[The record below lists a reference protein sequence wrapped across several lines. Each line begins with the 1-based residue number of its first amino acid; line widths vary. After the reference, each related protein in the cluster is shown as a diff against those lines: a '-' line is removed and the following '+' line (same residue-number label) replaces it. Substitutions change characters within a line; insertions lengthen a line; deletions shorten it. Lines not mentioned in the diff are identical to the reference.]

1 MSIIYEKTASDSS
14 LSYKAFSEGN
24 TNNSFGI
31 VVTDNKN
38 QKETILR
45 DFTAKKEK
53 ALDFIEKLFRNT
65 VSPDFVYDIAEDYIL
80 S

>member
-1 MSIIYEKTASDSS
+1 MSIIYEKTAAGSS

-24 TNNSFGI
+24 LNNSFGI
-31 VVTDNKN
+31 IVTDQKNKT
-38 QKETILR
+38 ETILR

-53 ALDFIEKLFRNT
+53 ALDFIDKLFRNT

>member
-1 MSIIYEKTASDSS
+1 MSIIYEKTAADSS

-24 TNNSFGI
+24 MNNSFGI
-31 VVTDNKN
+31 IVTDQKNK
-38 QKETILR
+38 KETVLR

-53 ALDFIEKLFRNT
+53 ALDFIDKLFRNT

>member
-1 MSIIYEKTASDSS
+1 MSIIYEKTASDSN

-24 TNNSFGI
+24 MNNSFGI
-31 VVTDNKN
+31 IVTDQKNK
-38 QKETILR
+38 KETVLR

-53 ALDFIEKLFRNT
+53 ALDFIDKLFRNT